1 MDTGKMIKERNELLI
16 RLRDSLQ
23 EEMIAC
29 EIHEPENKEEP
40 EILTVLLDTV
50 GDEEREGAAGEFFFM
65 PFTTGEDRVQYFCA
79 VLTLMD
85 DIPEENLPALYEAMS
100 HINFALPCGSYSVD
114 REGRFLTYKLT
125 VPLPA
130 ELQGDALYD
139 EMNICVSNAVNT
151 ADAYADILIKISCG
165 EVSYDPAGLFGNNK

>member
-23 EEMIAC
+23 EEMITC
-29 EIHEPENKEEP
+29 EIGEPLNAEEP
-40 EILTVLLDTV
+40 EILTVVLDAF
-50 GDEEREGAAGEFFFM
+50 GDEERDGAAGEFFFM
-65 PFTTGEDRVQYFCA
+65 PFSTGEERVQYFCA

-165 EVSYDPAGLFGNNK
+165 ETSYDPDEIFGNNK

>member
-1 MDTGKMIKERNELLI
+1 MDTEKMMKERHELLTK
-16 RLRDSLQ
+16 LRDSLQ

-29 EIHEPENKEEP
+29 EIYEPQNAEEP
-40 EILTVLLDTV
+40 EILTVVLDAF
-50 GDEEREGAAGEFFFM
+50 GDEERDGAAGEFFFM
-65 PFTTGEDRVQYFCA
+65 PFSTGEERVQYFCA
-79 VLTLMD
+79 VLTFMD
-85 DIPEENLPALYEAMS
+85 DIPEENLPVLYEAMS

-114 REGRFLTYKLT
+114 REGSFLTYKLT

-165 EVSYDPAGLFGNNK
+165 ETSYYPDA